1 MHILCTFLPP
11 EARRYL
17 VTYFYVYHT
26 ICTIFFFL
34 HHTTVFILSVT
45 EVSHEVH
52 VLLEALVTWVW
63 KIMTSIQFV
72 FGMQLFS

>member
-1 MHILCTFLPP
+1 MYIF
-11 EARRYL
+11 
-17 VTYFYVYHT
+17 
-26 ICTIFFFL
+26 FFFL

-63 KIMTSIQFV
+63 KIMMSIQFV